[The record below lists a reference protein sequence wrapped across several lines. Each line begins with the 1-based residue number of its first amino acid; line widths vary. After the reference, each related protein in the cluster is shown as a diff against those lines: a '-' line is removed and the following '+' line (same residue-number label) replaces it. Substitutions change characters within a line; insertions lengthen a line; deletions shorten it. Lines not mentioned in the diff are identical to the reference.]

1 MSSPEEVMKRV
12 REELGFEEE
21 EVMEQS
27 TAKKAKR
34 GSRSSTTSGESLV
47 FSPILV
53 KQGGEIVNVSTTSTS
68 SNSVTE
74 ELPAERLVTS
84 PVFSFDRE
92 AFRGHIDWS
101 MIVGTRS
108 DTLPLYRSS
117 LDEMR
122 RTTNYYLDDA
132 TMIRRR
138 MSDIGGEEEVK
149 DESDDVF
156 HMSQID

>member
-1 MSSPEEVMKRV
+1 MKRV

-34 GSRSSTTSGESLV
+34 GSRKSSASSESLV

-53 KQGGEIVNVSTTSTS
+53 KQGGEIVNVSTTSVS
-68 SNSVTE
+68 SSSARGQGT
-74 ELPAERLVTS
+74 AGRLVTS
-84 PVFSFDRE
+84 PVFTFDRE
-92 AFRGHIDWS
+92 AFRGHINWS

-117 LDEMR
+117 LEEMR
-122 RTTNYYLDDA
+122 RNPDINIYVDDV
-132 TMIRRR
+132 TRRR
-138 MSDIGGEEEVK
+138 RRTGDLGDEDEVKEEE
-149 DESDDVF
+149 DEVF
-156 HMSQID
+156 SMSQID